1 MSTLRPDG
9 HKLEMHSGDWANR
22 VHQLC
27 FFIDGGGWTRSEL
40 LIGQN
45 WRICLSDY
53 FCRAY
58 PVLVLEVDKNAAEIF
73 TIFLYAVIEFFDMFL
88 I

>member
-1 MSTLRPDG
+1 M
-9 HKLEMHSGDWANR
+9 
-22 VHQLC
+22 
-27 FFIDGGGWTRSEL
+27 RSEL

-58 PVLVLEVDKNAAEIF
+58 PVLVLEVGKNAAEIF